1 MEITMFIA
9 HMALGGSQR
18 VCINLANEFVKN
30 GNKVNIIVLDLN
42 NDVNSHLLDERCHVH
57 SLNVKR
63 IRYAA
68 LPMIHYI
75 KKNKP
80 KFILVF
86 GNEMTI
92 VLNKLRQLHLVKTHI
107 IVRVLNNLNIS
118 LSKEDHISLIVEN
131 YLKNQQK
138 QLRNVDH
145 VIAQCNGMGEMLL
158 ENRLVEKENLTTI
171 YNPVSSELLEK
182 TAAIR
187 LPFAKRNKER
197 VREIVFIGRIDP
209 QKNLSH
215 LLTAFALVHN
225 KNPLTKLRM
234 IGKGNVVDSM
244 KELVDKLGIKEAVS
258 FEGVRKDIEQIYAT
272 ADMVVLSSE
281 YEGMPNC
288 LIEAIGCG
296 IPIVSYDCPL
306 GPAEIVQNQLNGFLV
321 EYNNKEQLAE
331 CMEEALSHDWDED
344 TIKKTSEKFCVQ
356 EIAKQYMEIFNKF
369 E

>member
-18 VCINLANEFVKN
+18 VCVNLANEFINCGHEVHL
-30 GNKVNIIVLDLN
+30 IVLDLN
-42 NDVNSHLLDERCHVH
+42 HDVNSHLLDKRCQIH
-57 SLNVKR
+57 SLNVNR

-68 LPMIHYI
+68 LPMMRYI

-92 VLNKLRQLHLVKTHI
+92 VLNKLRQLHLIHTHI
-107 IVRVLNNLNIS
+107 IVRVLNNVNIS
-118 LSKEDHISLIVEN
+118 LSKEDKISPIIEN
-131 YLKNQQK
+131 YLKSQQK

-145 VIAQCNGMGEMLL
+145 VIAQCNGMGQMLL
-158 ENRLVEKENLTTI
+158 DNELVEKENLTTI
-171 YNPVSSELLEK
+171 YNPVSGELLAK
-182 TAAIR
+182 TNAIR
-187 LPFAKRNKER
+187 IPFEKRDRQR
-197 VREIVFIGRIDP
+197 VKEIVFIGRIDP
-209 QKNLSH
+209 QKNLTH
-215 LLTAFALVHN
+215 LVTAFSIVHK
-225 KNPLTKLRM
+225 KNPYTKLRM

-244 KELVDKLGIKEAVS
+244 KELTESLAITDAVS

-272 ADMVVLSSE
+272 ADLVVLSSE

-306 GPAEIVQNQLNGFLV
+306 GPAEIVEDHVNGFLV
-321 EYNNKEQLAE
+321 EYNNIEQLAE
-331 CMEEALSHDWDED
+331 RMEEALNRDWQEEM
-344 TIKKTSEKFCVQ
+344 IKKTAQKFDVQ
-356 EIAKQYMEIFNKF
+356 EIAQKYISIFKRF